1 MLFNVISFMRFKLLI
16 FFLLFYSV
24 TFCQEIG
31 NVKVGNHFVKL
42 LKIDNLFSLVYSDVK
57 SESFN
62 EEKSFNFPNKETIY
76 SILINGFNRNKGHQV
91 IIQTNKDTIVK
102 FNFKKFDGEYMLY
115 VYQNNLGNNT
125 FGRSAFFTKNQII
138 KLFGG

>member
-1 MLFNVISFMRFKLLI
+1 M
-16 FFLLFYSV
+16 
-24 TFCQEIG
+24 
-31 NVKVGNHFVKL
+31 
-42 LKIDNLFSLVYSDVK
+42 FSLVYSDVK